1 MTSNNCTSPC
11 CVYINLCTEKMNSP
25 NLPNLFCLVMHSTYI
40 SILIRHYINMNVCS
54 FQNHYF
60 KCYKYSKAGPNSLN
74 ATVNICWFLRLSDDL
89 VEMFDTVFCFST
101 GRFDETVI
109 EERRQSAL
117 NLLKFVG
124 GHHYLYN
131 SKDFKAFIKVWIHST
146 LYRSKELKD
155 LIKVEIQ
162 TTLYKSKVLK
172 DFIVV
177 GIPNIVFIWGASM

>member
-1 MTSNNCTSPC
+1 M
-11 CVYINLCTEKMNSP
+11 CVAFKITILNVIIILRLDQTVSM
-25 NLPNLFCLVMHSTYI
+25 LQLI
-40 SILIRHYINMNVCS
+40 SAD
-54 FQNHYF
+54 FF
-60 KCYKYSKAGPNSLN
+60 
-74 ATVNICWFLRLSDDL
+74 RLSDDL
-89 VEMFDTVFCFST
+89 RWVEMFDTVFCFST

-109 EERRQSAL
+109 EERRQSAV

-155 LIKVEIQ
+155 FIKVEIQ

-172 DFIVV
+172 AFIMV
-177 GIPNIVFIWGASM
+177 GIPNIVLIWGAYSFHVG